1 MSANADKL
9 AVTNSRNFWFRL
21 KCALLGCELD
31 ERRIGLTAA
40 GVLLMVAFGTGAVIL
55 WQAIKNTQNYL
66 EKGADQTVRD
76 RASIVMQSL
85 SHASEVGASMA
96 TSRIHLKTV
105 LGRIMDNKAT
115 PMDYAD
121 LARILD
127 NIAKRSNIH
136 AIELRDSQ
144 GKVLGKRGEFLLN
157 SKLNA
162 TTKLPYPASLLWNQ
176 RFYLDQRVPILEGG
190 RKLGE
195 GRVQLTLV
203 DIDQLFLHQ
212 EVLGET
218 GEFMLCGNRTALE
231 MTCFPSRWAP
241 DGNAQGS
248 RFNAGKPLPMH
259 YALEGK
265 TGTVLTVGERHQA
278 VVAAYGAVGNS
289 GLGMVMQRDRA
300 EFLNLSQRSFTSAL
314 PLLLFLSAGG
324 VWLLRWRLAPV
335 VRNIMESRARL
346 KALIDSAPDAITSLD
361 EHGNL
366 LSFNPAAVTLFG
378 YQPDEVVG
386 RHISLL
392 VPAVS
397 HGANTLLLEAGE
409 AHGKHKNG
417 VLFPMEISIAQAA
430 NDAGAHYVVTLRDI
444 TARWQAEEALDK
456 HYAETSSLN
465 VLLKDTQNQ
474 LLQSEK
480 MASVGQLAAG
490 VAHEIN
496 NPIGYVYSNLST
508 LETYTQDLVRLVSV
522 YEAAE
527 SSITDTDVMEK
538 IRVAKVAADIQFLRT
553 DMRALMDETREG
565 IGRVKKIVQDLKD
578 FSRIDNSDVWHW
590 ANLHQGLDTTLNI
603 IWNEL
608 KYKAEV
614 RKEYADI
621 PEVECYPSQ
630 LNQVFMNL
638 LVNAGHAIED
648 KGVITIRTGQAG
660 EQVWIEIEDSGQ
672 GIDAQNLKRIFDPFF
687 TTKPIG
693 EGTGLGLSLSYSIV
707 KKHGGLLEVESVV
720 GQGTKFRVTLPI
732 QQSKTVDAAVV
743 ER

>member
-1 MSANADKL
+1 MSSNANISS
-9 AVTNSRNFWFRL
+9 VTPSKSLWHRL
-21 KCALLGCELD
+21 KCSLLGCELE

-55 WQAIKNTQNYL
+55 WQAIKNTQSHM
-66 EKGADQTVRD
+66 EQEVEQTVRD
-76 RASIVMQSL
+76 RASIIMQSL
-85 SHASEVGASMA
+85 AHASEVGASMA
-96 TSRIHLKTV
+96 TSRPHLKTV
-105 LGRIMDNKAT
+105 LGRIMDEKAT

-127 NIAKRSNIH
+127 NIAKRNNLH

-144 GKVLGKRGEFLLN
+144 GNVLGKRGEFL
-157 SKLNA
+157 SHVKLSA
-162 TTKLPYPASLLWNQ
+162 IAKLPYPATLFWSR
-176 RFYLDQRVPILEGG
+176 RFYLDQRVPILEGD

-203 DIDQLFLHQ
+203 DIDQLFAHQ
-212 EVLGET
+212 KDLGKT
-218 GEFMLCGNRTALE
+218 GEFKLCGKHSAQE
-231 MTCFPSRWAP
+231 MTCFPSRWTP
-241 DGNAQGS
+241 DGNAKIA

-259 YALEGK
+259 DALEGG
-265 TGTVLTVGERHQA
+265 TGTRLTHGSRRQP

-300 EFLNLSQRSFTSAL
+300 EFLDVSQRSFASAL
-314 PLLLFLSAGG
+314 PLLLLLSAGG

-335 VRNIMESRARL
+335 VHNVVASRAHL
-346 KALIDSAPDAITSLD
+346 KALIDSAPDAIVSLD
-361 EHGNL
+361 GHGNL
-366 LSFNPAAVTLFG
+366 LSFSPAAVSLFG
-378 YQPDEVVG
+378 YEPHEVVG
-386 RHISLL
+386 SHISLL
-392 VPAVS
+392 VPGVS
-397 HGANTLLLEAGE
+397 HGANAVLLEAGE

-417 VLFPMEISIAQAA
+417 VLFPMEISIAEAS
-430 NDAGAHYVVTLRDI
+430 NDAGTYYVATLRDI
-444 TARWQAEEALDK
+444 TARWQAEEALDQ
-456 HYAETSSLN
+456 HYAEINCLN
-465 VLLKDTQNQ
+465 VRLKDMQNQ

-527 SSITDTDVMEK
+527 LSITDTDVVEK
-538 IRVAKVAADIQFLRT
+538 IRVAKAAADIQYLRT
-553 DMRALMDETREG
+553 DIRALMDETREG

-578 FSRIDNSDVWHW
+578 FSRIDNADVWQW
-590 ANLHQGLDTTLNI
+590 ANLQQGLDSTLNI

-621 PEVECYPSQ
+621 PEVECYPSK

-638 LVNAGHAIED
+638 LVNAGHAIKV
-648 KGVITIRTGQAG
+648 KGVITIRTGQTG
-660 EQVWIEIEDSGQ
+660 DQVWVEIEDTGQ
-672 GIDAQNLKRIFDPFF
+672 GIDAENLKRIFDPFF

-693 EGTGLGLSLSYSIV
+693 QGTGLGLSLSYSIV
-707 KKHGGLLEVESVV
+707 KKHGGLLAVESVI
-720 GQGTKFRVTLPI
+720 GQGTKFKLSLPI
-732 QQSKTVDAAVV
+732 KQRKTVDTAVV
-743 ER
+743 AR

>member
-1 MSANADKL
+1 
-9 AVTNSRNFWFRL
+9 
-21 KCALLGCELD
+21 
-31 ERRIGLTAA
+31 
-40 GVLLMVAFGTGAVIL
+40 
-55 WQAIKNTQNYL
+55 
-66 EKGADQTVRD
+66 
-76 RASIVMQSL
+76 
-85 SHASEVGASMA
+85 
-96 TSRIHLKTV
+96 
-105 LGRIMDNKAT
+105 
-115 PMDYAD
+115 
-121 LARILD
+121 
-127 NIAKRSNIH
+127 
-136 AIELRDSQ
+136 
-144 GKVLGKRGEFLLN
+144 
-157 SKLNA
+157 
-162 TTKLPYPASLLWNQ
+162 
-176 RFYLDQRVPILEGG
+176 
-190 RKLGE
+190 
-195 GRVQLTLV
+195 
-203 DIDQLFLHQ
+203 
-212 EVLGET
+212 
-218 GEFMLCGNRTALE
+218 
-231 MTCFPSRWAP
+231 
-241 DGNAQGS
+241 
-248 RFNAGKPLPMH
+248 
-259 YALEGK
+259 
-265 TGTVLTVGERHQA
+265 
-278 VVAAYGAVGNS
+278 
-289 GLGMVMQRDRA
+289 
-300 EFLNLSQRSFTSAL
+300 
-314 PLLLFLSAGG
+314 
-324 VWLLRWRLAPV
+324 
-335 VRNIMESRARL
+335 
-346 KALIDSAPDAITSLD
+346 
-361 EHGNL
+361 
-366 LSFNPAAVTLFG
+366 
-378 YQPDEVVG
+378 
-386 RHISLL
+386 
-392 VPAVS
+392 
-397 HGANTLLLEAGE
+397 
-409 AHGKHKNG
+409 
-417 VLFPMEISIAQAA
+417 
-430 NDAGAHYVVTLRDI
+430 
-444 TARWQAEEALDK
+444 
-456 HYAETSSLN
+456 
-465 VLLKDTQNQ
+465 
-474 LLQSEK
+474 